1 MSRKLRPRVSEM
13 GPRQSGRRRAGTSW
27 GPPGVSVRRGP
38 CPPALRPARQV
49 PGGSQSADVQA
60 EAPATSRRLEDLRR
74 RLLRAVQWVV
84 PRGHSR
90 RSQVQAAAAAAA
102 AAREQEG
109 RARVELVSARGG
121 GARGA
126 LSGDPR
132 AWEADGAFRRA
143 GETRAAATGSQA
155 LAVDL
160 AWTRLVSDTAWPPPP
175 RRHRGGKRSAGPG
188 AAAPLEMHFQN
199 LQLARTLLDLDI
211 KMEQLKKEYELE
223 IASEFQS
230 SEDNAGNLE

>member
-1 MSRKLRPRVSEM
+1 MSGKLRPRVSEM
-13 GPRQSGRRRAGTSW
+13 GPGQSGRRRAGTSW
-27 GPPGVSVRRGP
+27 GPPGVSVRCGP

-60 EAPATSRRLEDLRR
+60 EAPASSRRLQDLRR
-74 RLLRAVQWVV
+74 RLLRAVQRGV
-84 PRGHSR
+84 PRGHWR

-109 RARVELVSARGG
+109 RARVES
-121 GARGA
+121 
-126 LSGDPR
+126 
-132 AWEADGAFRRA
+132 
-143 GETRAAATGSQA
+143 A
-155 LAVDL
+155 LAGL
-160 AWTRLVSDTAWPPPP
+160 HAEL
-175 RRHRGGKRSAGPG
+175 
-188 AAAPLEMHFQN
+188 LEMHFQN
-199 LQLARTLLDLDI
+199 LQLAKTLLDLDI